1 MAEQF
6 RVVASIDYPIIDA
19 DAHVYEPP
27 DVWQPRVPQALRG
40 RAPKLVHT
48 PDGDVWSFDDGAR
61 IRPIGLMAAAGT
73 SYLGFRP
80 SGLTYETI
88 RPGHY
93 EVCARLAD
101 MDADGVYAQLLYP
114 SVCEEGARMFGDD
127 RALQLAC
134 VRAYNEWQLEFCAG
148 GSGRLFGHAVIPTT
162 GVADAV
168 AELEW
173 ALGRGYRGV
182 LVSTFPSGR
191 VEPSGDDDPF
201 WARAAEAG
209 IPVALHIGSFHAD
222 GPVKE
227 RRFEPEAVLPRA
239 SISKSGANTVPLVAR
254 LVFSGLFERLPALR
268 VLLVEANIGWIP
280 AMLEQTD
287 DMFLRY
293 RWFTE
298 TAGRLPTM
306 PSRVFHRN
314 FWATF
319 MVDTVGMELR
329 HRLNVDHLMW
339 STDYPHT
346 GTDWPNSRTTI
357 ERVFAGV
364 PVDEVHRMLHD
375 NCKRLYGLDEIP
387 ERLPAAPRGA
397 NAGVRESA
405 PPSK

>member
-1 MAEQF
+1 MTPRFAG
-6 RVVASIDYPIIDA
+6 VASIDYPIVDA

-27 DVWQPRVPQALRG
+27 DVWQSRVPQALRA
-40 RAPKLVHT
+40 RAPQLVHT
-48 PDGDVWSFDDGAR
+48 ADGDVWSFDDGAR
-61 IRPIGLMAAAGT
+61 TRAIGLMAAAGT

-88 RPGHY
+88 RPGHF
-93 EVCARLAD
+93 EACARLAD
-101 MDADGVYAQLLYP
+101 MDADGIHAQLLYP

-134 VRAYNEWQLEFCAG
+134 VRAYNEWLLEFCATG
-148 GSGRLFGHAVIPTT
+148 PARLFGHAVIPAT

-173 ALGRGYRGV
+173 ALARGYRGV

-191 VEPSGDDDPF
+191 VEPSRDDDTF
-201 WARAAEAG
+201 WARAQEAQ

-222 GPVKE
+222 GPVKQ

-254 LVFSGLFERLPALR
+254 LVFSGLFERMPGLQ

-293 RWFTE
+293 RWFTD

-306 PSRVFHRN
+306 PSRIFHRN

-329 HRLNVDHLMW
+329 HRLNVEHLMW

-346 GTDWPNSRTTI
+346 GTDWPNSRVTI
-357 ERVFAGV
+357 DRVFAGV
-364 PVDEVHRMLHD
+364 PADEVRQMLHG
-375 NCKRLYGLDEIP
+375 NCKRLYRLVEVP
-387 ERLPAAPRGA
+387 EVLPA
-397 NAGVRESA
+397 
-405 PPSK
+405 

>member
-1 MAEQF
+1 MPEPFAG
-6 RVVASIDYPIIDA
+6 VASIDYPIVDA

-27 DVWQPRVPQALRG
+27 DVWQARVPQALRT
-40 RAPKLVHT
+40 RAPRLQAG
-48 PDGDVWSFDDGAR
+48 PDGDVWLFDDGAR

-88 RPGHY
+88 RKGHW
-93 EVCARLAD
+93 EPAARLAD
-101 MDADGVYAQLLYP
+101 MDADGIHAQLLYP
-114 SVCEEGARMFGDD
+114 SVSEEGARMFGDD
-127 RALQLAC
+127 RVLQLAC
-134 VRAYNEWQLEFCAG
+134 VRAYNEWLLEFCATAPD
-148 GSGRLFGHAVIPTT
+148 RLFGHAVIPAT

-173 ALGRGYRGV
+173 ALAQGYRGV

-191 VEPSGDDDPF
+191 VEPSRDDDPF
-201 WARAAEAG
+201 WARVQEAG
-209 IPVALHIGSFHAD
+209 VPVALHIGSFHAD

-254 LVFSGLFERLPALR
+254 LVFSGLFERMPALR

-293 RWFTE
+293 RWFTGA
-298 TAGRLPTM
+298 TTRLPTM

-319 MVDTVGMELR
+319 MVDTVGMDLR

-346 GTDWPNSRTTI
+346 GTDWPNSRVTI
-357 ERVFAGV
+357 DRVFAGV
-364 PVDEVHRMLHD
+364 PADQVRRMLHD
-375 NCKRLYGLDEIP
+375 NCKALYRLVE
-387 ERLPAAPRGA
+387 
-397 NAGVRESA
+397 VS
-405 PPSK
+405 

>member
-1 MAEQF
+1 MPEPFAG
-6 RVVASIDYPIIDA
+6 VASIDYPIVDA

-27 DVWQPRVPQALRG
+27 DVWQARVPQALRS
-40 RAPKLVHT
+40 RAPRLQAGA
-48 PDGDVWSFDDGAR
+48 DGDVWLFDDGAR

-88 RPGHY
+88 RKGHW
-93 EVCARLAD
+93 EPAARLAD
-101 MDADGVYAQLLYP
+101 MDADGIHAQLLYP

-127 RALQLAC
+127 RTLQLAC
-134 VRAYNEWQLEFCAG
+134 VRAYNEWQLEFCAVAPD
-148 GSGRLFGHAVIPTT
+148 RLFGHAVIPAT

-173 ALGRGYRGV
+173 ALARGYRGV

-191 VEPSGDDDPF
+191 VEPSRDDDPF
-201 WARAAEAG
+201 WARVQDANV
-209 IPVALHIGSFHAD
+209 PVALHIGSFHAD

-254 LVFSGLFERLPALR
+254 LVFSGLFERMPALR

-293 RWFTE
+293 RWFTG
-298 TAGRLPTM
+298 TAEKLRTM

-319 MVDTVGMELR
+319 MVDTVGMDLR

-339 STDYPHT
+339 TTDYPHT
-346 GTDWPNSRTTI
+346 GTDWPNSRVTI
-357 ERVFAGV
+357 DRVFAGV
-364 PVDEVHRMLHD
+364 PADQVRRMLHD
-375 NCKRLYGLDEIP
+375 NCKALYRLVEVPDQV
-387 ERLPAAPRGA
+387 
-397 NAGVRESA
+397 VR
-405 PPSK
+405 